1 MSFQYFLKL
10 LCVPAMSCER
20 VVDVSPSFCDVEALI
35 CAFRHTIFPYHHIL
49 SFVLTSHYY
58 VYYWPSWMGLHER
71 ITRILTGTW
80 WQGLQKMQCQSNKQW
95 RGLKANDWNCTGV
108 IEWVTARWSGLA
120 GSCPLGRSMKL
131 LRKLIKLSPFPKRNQ
146 AKTDA
151 FRHPV
156 VHSWF
161 FVLSKKNPSSG
172 LTERF
177 YNITLA

>member
-1 MSFQYFLKL
+1 MCRLLSGLLKHL
-10 LCVPAMSCER
+10 FA
-20 VVDVSPSFCDVEALI
+20 PSAIQF
-35 CAFRHTIFPYHHIL
+35 FSIFPYHHIL

-58 VYYWPSWMGLHER
+58 VYYWPSWRGFHER

-131 LRKLIKLSPFPKRNQ
+131 LRKLIKLSPFPKRRQ
-146 AKTDA
+146 M
-151 FRHPV
+151 
-156 VHSWF
+156 HSGIQSF
-161 FVLSKKNPSSG
+161 IHDCLFSLKKIPHQG
-172 LTERF
+172 
-177 YNITLA
+177 